1 MNFDWVCPG
10 RKEVSSGE
18 IEGDAENEEL
28 KYKS

>member
-1 MNFDWVCPG
+1 MNLDWVCPG